1 MPGNTNQSNHEQAMR
16 AAITIAKQQPKA
28 PFGAVLMDRRTGKM
42 VARGANRSKENPA
55 WHGEMDVI
63 NRHSAASIKPQW
75 EHLTLYTTAE
85 PCPMCMA
92 AIAWAGISQ
101 VVYGTDI
108 PTLQQQGWKQ
118 MELRA
123 SDVIAGANFREI
135 TLVGGVLQA
144 ECDRL
149 FAFAQ
154 QARSQIITAETQSS
168 EDDDF

>member
-1 MPGNTNQSNHEQAMR
+1 MPNNKSFNHEQAMR
-16 AAITIAKQQPKA
+16 AAITMAKQQPNA
-28 PFGAVLMDRRTGKM
+28 PFAAVLMDNRTGKM

-92 AIAWAGISQ
+92 AIAWAGIAQ
-101 VVYGTDI
+101 VVYGTDV

-118 MELRA
+118 MQLRA
-123 SDVIAGANFREI
+123 SDVIAGASFRQI
-135 TLVGGVLQA
+135 TLIGGILQKD
-144 ECDRL
+144 CDRL
-149 FAFAQ
+149 FALAQ
-154 QARSQIITAETQSS
+154 QTRAQKPAPATTNSDD
-168 EDDDF
+168 DDDF